1 MNESKN
7 ISEVKPMRIL
17 TVAVVL
23 TDKVSLGNYS
33 KKSHVEISPV
43 PILI

>member
-1 MNESKN
+1 MKEKTFQKLN
-7 ISEVKPMRIL
+7 PWDF

-23 TDKVSLGNYS
+23 TDKVPHRNYS
-33 KKSHVEISPV
+33 KNSDVEISPV